1 MGLNATLLSF
11 ILTVFLSLAAI
22 GQEKEIQFNIY
33 FNHDQY
39 TLEPQQRQRLN
50 SLLAL
55 PNKDLYDLHINGFTN
70 DIGSTKYNLELSR
83 KRAEYVKGLM
93 RTYTIVSSIG
103 QGELGGESSAN
114 RRVEI
119 IFHPKSMHQALE
131 GEIIE
136 PPIIQHTNIDF
147 TERFTMPIIGEK
159 IALNGILFY
168 PDQDVIK
175 DQSKEVLEQLVS
187 LLNLHRGLRFKIIGH
202 ICCGDPERPGMDVIN
217 TRTGKRDLS
226 YARARSV
233 YLYLLKKGIDR
244 KRMRFMGMAY
254 KFPKSMGDEFDRR
267 VEIEIT
273 GVGPSSWSKPSEQ
286 AQIQTISDT
295 TTKYKRP

>member
-1 MGLNATLLSF
+1 MGYK
-11 ILTVFLSLAAI
+11 IIFLSLSMTILWSNAVMA
-22 GQEKEIQFNIY
+22 QDNEIQFNIY
-33 FNHDQY
+33 FAHDQY
-39 TLEPQQRQRLN
+39 SLEAEQRTLLD

-55 PNKDLYDLHINGFTN
+55 PDKERYDIHINGFTN
-70 DIGSTKYNLELSR
+70 DIGSAQYNLELSR
-83 KRAEYVKGLM
+83 KRAEHVKKLM
-93 RTYTIVSSIG
+93 RTFTIISSIG
-103 QGELGGESSAN
+103 KGELGGEDAAN

-119 IFHPKSMHQALE
+119 IFHPKSMHVAVA

-136 PPIIQHTNIDF
+136 PPLYSLPVIDLSQ
-147 TERFTMPIIGEK
+147 RFTMPKVGEK
-159 IALNGILFY
+159 IALDGILFY
-168 PDQDVIK
+168 PDQDVIM

-187 LLNLHRGLRFKIIGH
+187 LLNAHRGLKFKIMGH

-217 TRTGKRDLS
+217 TRTGQQDLS

-254 KFPKSMGDEFDRR
+254 RFPTGQGDEFDRR

-273 GVGPSSWSKPSEQ
+273 GINEFSFSEEASEAEINVVKQ
-286 AQIQTISDT
+286 DSTGH
-295 TTKYKRP
+295 

>member
-1 MGLNATLLSF
+1 MGYKTILLSLSMT
-11 ILTVFLSLAAI
+11 ILWSNAVMA
-22 GQEKEIQFNIY
+22 QDNEIQFNIY
-33 FNHDQY
+33 FAHDQY
-39 TLEPQQRQRLN
+39 ILEAEQRTLLD

-55 PNKDLYDLHINGFTN
+55 PDKERYDIHINGFTN
-70 DIGSTKYNLELSR
+70 DIGSAQYNLELSR
-83 KRAEYVKGLM
+83 KRAEHVKKLM
-93 RTYTIVSSIG
+93 RAFTIISSIG
-103 QGELGGESSAN
+103 KGELGGEDAAN

-119 IFHPKSMHQALE
+119 IFHPKSMHVAVA

-136 PPIIQHTNIDF
+136 PPLFSLPVVDLSQ
-147 TERFTMPIIGEK
+147 RFTMPKVGEK
-159 IALNGILFY
+159 IALDGILFY
-168 PDQDVIK
+168 PDQDVIM

-187 LLNLHRGLRFKIIGH
+187 LLNAHRGLKFKIMGH

-217 TRTGKRDLS
+217 TRTGQQDLS

-254 KFPKSMGDEFDRR
+254 RFPTGQGDEFDRR

-273 GVGPSSWSKPSEQ
+273 GINEFSFSEEASEAEINVVKQ
-286 AQIQTISDT
+286 DSTGH
-295 TTKYKRP
+295 

>member
-1 MGLNATLLSF
+1 MGYK
-11 ILTVFLSLAAI
+11 IIFLSLSMTILWSNAVMA
-22 GQEKEIQFNIY
+22 QDNEIQFNIY
-33 FNHDQY
+33 FAHDQY
-39 TLEPQQRQRLN
+39 SLEAEQRTRLD

-55 PNKDLYDLHINGFTN
+55 PDKERYDIHINGFTN
-70 DIGSTKYNLELSR
+70 DIGSAQYNLELSR
-83 KRAEYVKGLM
+83 KRAEHVKKLM
-93 RTYTIVSSIG
+93 RAFTIISSIG
-103 QGELGGESSAN
+103 KGELGGEDAAN

-119 IFHPKSMHQALE
+119 IFHPKSMHVAVA

-136 PPIIQHTNIDF
+136 PPLYNLPDIDLSQ
-147 TERFTMPIIGEK
+147 RFTMPKVGEK
-159 IALNGILFY
+159 IALDGILFY
-168 PDQDVIK
+168 PDQDVIM

-187 LLNLHRGLRFKIIGH
+187 LLNAHRSLKFKIMGH

-217 TRTGKRDLS
+217 TRTGQQDLS

-254 KFPKSMGDEFDRR
+254 RFPTGQGDEFDRR

-273 GVGPSSWSKPSEQ
+273 GINEFSFSEEASEAEINAVKQ
-286 AQIQTISDT
+286 DSTGH
-295 TTKYKRP
+295 

>member
-1 MGLNATLLSF
+1 MGYK
-11 ILTVFLSLAAI
+11 IIFLSLSMTILWSNAVMA
-22 GQEKEIQFNIY
+22 QDNEIQFNIY
-33 FNHDQY
+33 FAHDQY
-39 TLEPQQRQRLN
+39 ILEAEQRTLLD

-55 PNKDLYDLHINGFTN
+55 PDKERYDIHINGFTN
-70 DIGSTKYNLELSR
+70 DIGSAQYNLELSR
-83 KRAEYVKGLM
+83 KRAEHVKKLM
-93 RTYTIVSSIG
+93 RAFTIISSIG
-103 QGELGGESSAN
+103 KGELGGEDAAN

-119 IFHPKSMHQALE
+119 IFHPKSMHVAVA

-136 PPIIQHTNIDF
+136 PPLFSLPVVDLSQ
-147 TERFTMPIIGEK
+147 RFTMPKVGEK
-159 IALNGILFY
+159 IALDGILFY
-168 PDQDVIK
+168 PDQDVIM

-187 LLNLHRGLRFKIIGH
+187 LLNAHRGLKFKIMGH

-217 TRTGKRDLS
+217 TRTGQQDLS

-254 KFPKSMGDEFDRR
+254 RFPTGQGDEFDRR

-273 GVGPSSWSKPSEQ
+273 GINEFSFSEEASEAEINVVKQ
-286 AQIQTISDT
+286 DSTGH
-295 TTKYKRP
+295 

>member
-1 MGLNATLLSF
+1 MGYK
-11 ILTVFLSLAAI
+11 IIFLSLSMTILWSNAVMA
-22 GQEKEIQFNIY
+22 QDNEIQFNIY
-33 FNHDQY
+33 FAHDQY
-39 TLEPQQRQRLN
+39 ILEAEQRTLLD

-55 PNKDLYDLHINGFTN
+55 PDKERYDIHINGFTN
-70 DIGSTKYNLELSR
+70 DIGSAQYNLELSR
-83 KRAEYVKGLM
+83 KRAEHVKKLM
-93 RTYTIVSSIG
+93 RTFTIISSIG
-103 QGELGGESSAN
+103 KGELGGEDAAN

-119 IFHPKSMHQALE
+119 IFHPKSMHVAVA

-136 PPIIQHTNIDF
+136 PPLFSLPVVDLSQ
-147 TERFTMPIIGEK
+147 RFTMPKVGEK
-159 IALNGILFY
+159 IALDGILFY
-168 PDQDVIK
+168 PDQDVIM

-187 LLNLHRGLRFKIIGH
+187 LLNAHRGLKFKIMGH

-217 TRTGKRDLS
+217 TRTGQQDLS

-254 KFPKSMGDEFDRR
+254 RFPTGQGDEFDRR

-273 GVGPSSWSKPSEQ
+273 GINEFSFSEEASEAEINVVKQ
-286 AQIQTISDT
+286 DSTGH
-295 TTKYKRP
+295 

>member
-1 MGLNATLLSF
+1 MGYK
-11 ILTVFLSLAAI
+11 IIFLSLSMTILWSDAVMA
-22 GQEKEIQFNIY
+22 QDNEIQFNIY
-33 FNHDQY
+33 FAHDQY
-39 TLEPQQRQRLN
+39 SLEAEQKTRLD

-55 PNKDLYDLHINGFTN
+55 PDKERYDIHINGFTN
-70 DIGSTKYNLELSR
+70 DIGSAQYNLELSR
-83 KRAEYVKGLM
+83 KRAEHVKKLM
-93 RTYTIVSSIG
+93 RAFTIISSIG
-103 QGELGGESSAN
+103 KGELGGEDAAN

-119 IFHPKSMHQALE
+119 IFHPKSMHVAVA

-136 PPIIQHTNIDF
+136 PPLYNLPNIDLGQ
-147 TERFTMPIIGEK
+147 RFTMPKVGEK
-159 IALNGILFY
+159 IALDGILFY
-168 PDQDVIK
+168 PDQDVIM

-187 LLNLHRGLRFKIIGH
+187 LLNAHRGLKFKIMGH

-217 TRTGKRDLS
+217 TRTGQQDLS

-254 KFPKSMGDEFDRR
+254 RFPTGQGDEFDRR

-273 GVGPSSWSKPSEQ
+273 GINEFSFSEEASEAEINAVKQ
-286 AQIQTISDT
+286 DSTGH
-295 TTKYKRP
+295 

>member
-1 MGLNATLLSF
+1 MGYKTILLSLSMT
-11 ILTVFLSLAAI
+11 ILWSNAVMA
-22 GQEKEIQFNIY
+22 QDNEIQFNIY
-33 FNHDQY
+33 FAHDQY
-39 TLEPQQRQRLN
+39 SLEAEQRTRLD

-55 PNKDLYDLHINGFTN
+55 PDKEQYDIHINGFTN
-70 DIGSTKYNLELSR
+70 DIGSAQYNLELSR
-83 KRAEYVKGLM
+83 KRAEHVKKLM
-93 RTYTIVSSIG
+93 RAFTIISSIG
-103 QGELGGESSAN
+103 KGELGGEDAAN

-119 IFHPKSMHQALE
+119 IFHPKSMHVAVA

-136 PPIIQHTNIDF
+136 PPLFSLPVVDLSQ
-147 TERFTMPIIGEK
+147 RFTMPKVGEK
-159 IALNGILFY
+159 IALDGILFY
-168 PDQDVIK
+168 PDQDVIM

-187 LLNLHRGLRFKIIGH
+187 LLNAHRGLKFKIMGH

-217 TRTGKRDLS
+217 TRTGQQDLS

-254 KFPKSMGDEFDRR
+254 RFPTGQGDEFDRR

-273 GVGPSSWSKPSEQ
+273 GINEFSFSEEASEAEINVVKQ
-286 AQIQTISDT
+286 DSTGH
-295 TTKYKRP
+295 

>member
-1 MGLNATLLSF
+1 MTILWSNA
-11 ILTVFLSLAAI
+11 VMA
-22 GQEKEIQFNIY
+22 QDNEIQFNIY
-33 FNHDQY
+33 FAHDQY
-39 TLEPQQRQRLN
+39 SLEAEQRTLLD

-55 PNKDLYDLHINGFTN
+55 PDKERYDIHINGFTN
-70 DIGSTKYNLELSR
+70 DIGSAQYNLELSR
-83 KRAEYVKGLM
+83 KRAEHVKKLM
-93 RTYTIVSSIG
+93 RTFTIISSIG
-103 QGELGGESSAN
+103 KGELGGEDAAN

-119 IFHPKSMHQALE
+119 IFHPKSMHVAVA

-136 PPIIQHTNIDF
+136 PPLFSLPVVDLSQ
-147 TERFTMPIIGEK
+147 RFTMPKVGEK
-159 IALNGILFY
+159 IALDGILFY
-168 PDQDVIK
+168 PDQDVIM

-187 LLNLHRGLRFKIIGH
+187 LLIAHRGLKFKIMGH

-217 TRTGKRDLS
+217 TRTGQQDLS

-254 KFPKSMGDEFDRR
+254 RFPTGQGDEFDRR

-273 GVGPSSWSKPSEQ
+273 GINEFSFSEEASEAEINVVKQ
-286 AQIQTISDT
+286 DSTGH
-295 TTKYKRP
+295 

>member
-1 MGLNATLLSF
+1 MGYK
-11 ILTVFLSLAAI
+11 IIFLSLSMTILWSDAVMA
-22 GQEKEIQFNIY
+22 QDNEIQFNIY
-33 FNHDQY
+33 FAHDQY
-39 TLEPQQRQRLN
+39 SLEAEQRTRLD

-55 PNKDLYDLHINGFTN
+55 PDKERYDIHINGFTN
-70 DIGSTKYNLELSR
+70 DIGSAQYNLELSR
-83 KRAEYVKGLM
+83 KRAEHVKKLM
-93 RTYTIVSSIG
+93 RAFTIISSIG
-103 QGELGGESSAN
+103 KGELGGEDAAN

-119 IFHPKSMHQALE
+119 IFHPKSMHVAVA

-136 PPIIQHTNIDF
+136 PPLYNLPNIDLSQ
-147 TERFTMPIIGEK
+147 RFTMPKVGEK
-159 IALNGILFY
+159 IALDGILFY
-168 PDQDVIK
+168 PDQDVIM

-187 LLNLHRGLRFKIIGH
+187 LLNAHRGLKFKIMGH

-217 TRTGKRDLS
+217 TRTGQQDLS

-254 KFPKSMGDEFDRR
+254 RFPTGQGDEFDRR

-273 GVGPSSWSKPSEQ
+273 GINEFSFSEEASETEINAVKQ
-286 AQIQTISDT
+286 DSTGH
-295 TTKYKRP
+295 

>member
-1 MGLNATLLSF
+1 MGYK
-11 ILTVFLSLAAI
+11 IIFLSLSMTILWSNAVMA
-22 GQEKEIQFNIY
+22 QDNEIQFNIY
-33 FNHDQY
+33 FAHDQY
-39 TLEPQQRQRLN
+39 SLEAEQRTLLD

-55 PNKDLYDLHINGFTN
+55 PDKERYDIHINGFTN
-70 DIGSTKYNLELSR
+70 DIGSAQYNLELSR
-83 KRAEYVKGLM
+83 KRAEHVKKLM
-93 RTYTIVSSIG
+93 RTFTIISSIG
-103 QGELGGESSAN
+103 KGELGGEDAAN

-119 IFHPKSMHQALE
+119 IFHPKSMHVAVA

-136 PPIIQHTNIDF
+136 PPLFSLPVVDLSQ
-147 TERFTMPIIGEK
+147 RFTMPKVGEK
-159 IALNGILFY
+159 IALDGILFY
-168 PDQDVIK
+168 PDQDVIM

-187 LLNLHRGLRFKIIGH
+187 LLNAHRGLKFKIMGH

-217 TRTGKRDLS
+217 TRTGQQDLS

-254 KFPKSMGDEFDRR
+254 RFPTGQGDEFDRR

-273 GVGPSSWSKPSEQ
+273 GINEFSFSEEASEAEINVVKQ
-286 AQIQTISDT
+286 DSTGH
-295 TTKYKRP
+295 

>member
-1 MGLNATLLSF
+1 MGLNAHLSSFTLAL
-11 ILTVFLSLAAI
+11 FLSLAAV

-33 FNHDQY
+33 FDHDQY
-39 TLEPQQRQRLN
+39 TLKTQQRLRLD
-50 SLLAL
+50 SLLDL
-55 PNKDLYDLHINGFTN
+55 PDKDRYDLHINGFTN
-70 DIGSTKYNLELSR
+70 DIGSVKYNLELSR

-93 RTYTIVSSIG
+93 RAYTIVSSIG
-103 QGELGGESSAN
+103 QGELGGESAAN

-119 IFHPKSMHQALE
+119 IFHPKSMHRAID
-131 GEIIE
+131 GEILE
-136 PPIIQHTNIDF
+136 PPMVQDTNIDL
-147 TERFTMPIIGEK
+147 TERFSMPKIGEK
-159 IALNGILFY
+159 IALDGILFY

-187 LLNLHRGLRFKIIGH
+187 LLHLHRGLRFKIMGH

-254 KFPKSMGDEFDRR
+254 KFPKSIGDEFDRR

-273 GVGPSSWSKPSEQ
+273 GVGTSSWSKPSK
-286 AQIQTISDT
+286 QIQTISDT
-295 TTKYKRP
+295 TTNYKRS

>member
-1 MGLNATLLSF
+1 MGYK
-11 ILTVFLSLAAI
+11 IIFLSLSMTILWSNAVMA
-22 GQEKEIQFNIY
+22 QDNEIQFNIY
-33 FNHDQY
+33 FAHDQY
-39 TLEPQQRQRLN
+39 SLEAEQRTLLD

-55 PNKDLYDLHINGFTN
+55 PDKERYDIHINGFTN
-70 DIGSTKYNLELSR
+70 DIGSAQYNLELSR
-83 KRAEYVKGLM
+83 KRAEHVKKLM
-93 RTYTIVSSIG
+93 RTFTIISSIG
-103 QGELGGESSAN
+103 KGELGGEDAAN

-119 IFHPKSMHQALE
+119 IFHPKSMHVAVA

-136 PPIIQHTNIDF
+136 PPLYSLPVVDLSQ
-147 TERFTMPIIGEK
+147 RFTMPKVGEK
-159 IALNGILFY
+159 IALDGILFY
-168 PDQDVIK
+168 PDQDVIM

-187 LLNLHRGLRFKIIGH
+187 LLNAHRGLKFKIMGH

-217 TRTGKRDLS
+217 TRTGQQDLS

-254 KFPKSMGDEFDRR
+254 RFPTGQGDEFDRR

-273 GVGPSSWSKPSEQ
+273 GINEFSFSEEASEAEINVVKQ
-286 AQIQTISDT
+286 DSTGH
-295 TTKYKRP
+295 

>member
-1 MGLNATLLSF
+1 MGYK
-11 ILTVFLSLAAI
+11 IIFLSLFMTVFWSSPLM
-22 GQEKEIQFNIY
+22 GQDKEIQFNIY
-33 FNHDQY
+33 FNHDQF
-39 TLEPQQRQRLN
+39 TLEADQRTRLD

-55 PNKDLYDLHINGFTN
+55 PDKERYDVHINGFTN
-70 DIGSTKYNLELSR
+70 DIGPAQYNLELSR
-83 KRAEYVKGLM
+83 KRAEHVKKIM
-93 RTYTIVSSIG
+93 RAFTIISSIG
-103 QGELGGESSAN
+103 KGELESEAATN

-119 IFHPKSMHQALE
+119 IFHPKSIHVAMS

-136 PPIIQHTNIDF
+136 PPMIAKPNIDLVQ
-147 TERFTMPIIGEK
+147 RFAMPKVGEK
-159 IALNGILFY
+159 IALEGILFY
-168 PDQDVIK
+168 PDQDVIM

-187 LLNLHRGLRFKIIGH
+187 LLNAHRGLKFKIMGH

-217 TRTGKRDLS
+217 TRTGQQDLS

-254 KFPKSMGDEFDRR
+254 RFPTGQGDEFDRR

-273 GVGPSSWSKPSEQ
+273 GINDPTNEALEVQTPSNTLKKDSIE
-286 AQIQTISDT
+286 
-295 TTKYKRP
+295 R